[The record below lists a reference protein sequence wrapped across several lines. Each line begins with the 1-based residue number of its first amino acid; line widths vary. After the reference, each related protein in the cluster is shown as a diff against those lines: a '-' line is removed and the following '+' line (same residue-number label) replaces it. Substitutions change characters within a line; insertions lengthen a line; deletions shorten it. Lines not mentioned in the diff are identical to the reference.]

1 MNNTHIWKYES
12 VDEDKI
18 DSLQNSLKIN
28 RQLCE
33 VLVKRNISSFEE
45 AQDFFRPKW
54 EHLHDP
60 FLMKNMHIAVD
71 RIIAAMTNN
80 EKILVY
86 GDYDVDGT
94 TAVSLVYSYLKDIY
108 SSLEYYF
115 PDRHKEGY
123 GISIAGI
130 EYAAKNNFKLVIALD
145 CGIKDV
151 EKMQY
156 ASENGVEFIIC
167 DHHQPGEEIP
177 TVVAVLNP
185 KQVDCNYPYKEL
197 SGCGIGYKLMDALG
211 KTLSIPE
218 EKIRNF
224 IDLTAISIAA
234 DIVPITDENR
244 TLAYFGLIKINTNP
258 IPGIQQLIEIS
269 AVATSTLTITDV
281 VFILAPRI
289 NAAGRLAHAS
299 EVAKLLVEQDP
310 IKARDIAVYL
320 NNQNLLRRDLD
331 AEITLE
337 ALTILKEDVALQNK
351 NSTVAF
357 QPHWHKGVIG
367 IVASRLTEH
376 YYRPTIVFTK
386 SEGKL
391 VGSARSVKDFDV
403 YSAILV
409 CKDHY
414 IQFGGHKY
422 AAGITMHEEQLEGF
436 IEAFEKEVSRTIEP
450 HHLIPKITID
460 TELNPTHFNQKMF
473 DIVEQMSPFGPG
485 NMRPVFIMTDLMNTR
500 NSRVLKEKHLKI
512 EVYKKG
518 FERNIIKGI
527 GFNMAEKLEILESGK
542 PFDICFQL
550 SANEWRGVKTIEMKI
565 KDVRVSI

>member
-1 MNNTHIWKYES
+1 MNNEYIWKYEA
-12 VDEDKI
+12 VDENEVT
-18 DSLQNSLKIN
+18 SLQNSLKIN
-28 RQLCE
+28 RELCE
-33 VLVKRNISSFEE
+33 VLIKRNIKTFEE
-45 AQDFFRPKW
+45 AKNFFRPQW
-54 EHLHDP
+54 SHLHDP
-60 FLMKNMHIAVD
+60 FLMKNMDKAVK
-71 RIIAAMTNN
+71 RITDAMEKE

-94 TAVSLVYSYLKDIY
+94 TAVSLVYSYLQKIY
-108 SSLEYYF
+108 NNIGYYF
-115 PDRHKEGY
+115 PDRQKEGY
-123 GISIAGI
+123 GISTTGI
-130 EYAAKNNFKLVIALD
+130 DYARDNDFKIVIALD

-151 EKMQY
+151 EKMEY
-156 ASENGVEFIIC
+156 ATGKGVDFIIC
-167 DHHQPGEEIP
+167 DHHQPGEEVP
-177 TVVAVLNP
+177 NVAAILNP

-218 EKIRNF
+218 EEIRNL

-244 TLAYFGLIKINTNP
+244 VLAYFGLEKINNNP
-258 IPGIQQLIEIS
+258 LPGIKQLIEIS
-269 AVATSTLTITDV
+269 GIQTALSITDV
-281 VFILAPRI
+281 VFVLAPRI

-310 IKARDIAVYL
+310 MTARNIAIHL
-320 NNQNLLRRDLD
+320 NNQNLLRKDLD

-337 ALTILKEDVALQNK
+337 ALSIINEDISFVSK
-351 NSTVAF
+351 NTTVVY

-367 IVASRLTEH
+367 IVASRLIENR
-376 YYRPTIVFTK
+376 YRPTIVFTK

-403 YSAILV
+403 YNAILA
-409 CKDHY
+409 CKEHY

-422 AAGITMHEEQLEGF
+422 AAGITLHEDQLEGF
-436 IEAFEKEVSRTIEP
+436 IQTFEEAVSQTIEP

-460 TELNPTHFNQKMF
+460 AEFTPDHFNEKIY
-473 DIVEQMSPFGPG
+473 DIIEQMSPFGLG
-485 NMRPVFIMTDLMNTR
+485 NMRPNFILKGVLDTGY
-500 NSRVLKEKHLKI
+500 SRIVKDKHVKF

-518 FERNIIKGI
+518 FEREKLRGI
-527 GFNMAEKLEILESGK
+527 GFNLFEKMDLITSGK

-550 SANEWRGVKTIEMKI
+550 ALNEWNGSRNIEMKV
-565 KDVRVSI
+565 KDIRASL